1 VNTLTYADYLKLDT
15 LLSLQE
21 TRIPDSAESSVILS
35 EHFFVVAHQ
44 SCELWLKQIVADV
57 EAAIDL
63 LQPGRGTRD
72 HEASLEFLER
82 AAELLRILLEQV
94 IALEKLPIRHF
105 AEFRPHLG
113 TASGADSEQ
122 FRYLGEL
129 IGDEQRSGSLYEAFA
144 AAAKHSGTSVAE
156 VCRLGPNAGAYH
168 RIAEALLDIGNK
180 FWRWRLGH
188 VTLVT
193 QMLGGGSGTGGT
205 SGAAYLMRR
214 ITLPFAELRQLRGRV
229 HVDVAER
236 PAG

>member
-1 VNTLTYADYLKLDT
+1 MDTLTYADYLKLDT

-21 TRIPDSAESSVILS
+21 PRVPRSAERSVTLS

-63 LQPGRGTRD
+63 LQPGRGPDD
-72 HEASLEFLER
+72 HVTSIEFLER
-82 AAELLRILLEQV
+82 AGELLRILLEQV

-105 AEFRPHLG
+105 AEFRPLLG

-129 IGDEQRSGSLYEAFA
+129 IGDDQRSGSLYETFA
-144 AAAKHSGTSVAE
+144 SAAKYSGTSVAE
-156 VCRLGPNAGAYH
+156 VCRLGPSAGAYH

-180 FWRWRLGH
+180 FWRWRLEH

-193 QMLGGGSGTGGT
+193 QMLGGGTGTGGT

-214 ITLPFAELRQLRGRV
+214 ITLPFAELRQLRSQV
-229 HVDVAER
+229 HVDCAER
-236 PAG
+236 HAG